1 MKSGSIAYLTAVT
14 LVAAEA
20 AYPSPKTD
28 SELFGFQS
36 DLTTKVSER
45 KRAKKED
52 RLPSDDF
59 RSFKSVVEIS
69 IFIRRSIL
77 SSFYGH
83 LLACFGY
90 DVKCGRQRCY
100 KFLQFPKTVLRM
112 PSTSL
117 SCNPEH
123 VCRQLRTRGR
133 H

>member
-1 MKSGSIAYLTAVT
+1 VKNGSIAYLTAVT

-20 AYPSPKTD
+20 ACPSPKTD
-28 SELFGFQS
+28 SELFGFRS

-52 RLPSDDF
+52 RLSSDDF
-59 RSFKSVVEIS
+59 RSFKRVVEIS
-69 IFIRRSIL
+69 IFRFY
-77 SSFYGH
+77 FYGH

-90 DVKCGRQRCY
+90 DVKYGRQGCY